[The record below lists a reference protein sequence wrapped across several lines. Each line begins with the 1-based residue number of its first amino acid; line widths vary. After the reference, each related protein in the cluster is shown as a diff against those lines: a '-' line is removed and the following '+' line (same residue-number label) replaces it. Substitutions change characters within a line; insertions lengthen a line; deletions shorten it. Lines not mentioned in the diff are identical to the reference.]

1 MEIQCTKQSEQVN
14 IPKISELFVKNLI
27 FFKCQFYLNKF
38 NKEFVITTGCDKVY
52 GYS

>member
-27 FFKCQFYLNKF
+27 FFKCQFCLNKF
-38 NKEFVITTGCDKVY
+38 NKEFVITTELR
-52 GYS
+52 